1 MPVNEFGKQEL
12 NFDKLKEEIRKRAY
26 DIYLRK
32 GGDADTNWLLA
43 EEEVLREHNLS
54 QWDKSGTSKY
64 VNKLTDQ
71 LREWDSK
78 IKELQSK
85 AHTMKD
91 DRKEKYQSLL
101 NNLEKERDLF
111 KVKLNE
117 LKSSGGASITELKK
131 GSERIWDDMKKTYEN
146 IALKFR

>member
-1 MPVNEFGKQEL
+1 
-12 NFDKLKEEIRKRAY
+12 
-26 DIYLRK
+26 
-32 GGDADTNWLLA
+32 
-43 EEEVLREHNLS
+43 
-54 QWDKSGTSKY
+54 
-64 VNKLTDQ
+64 

-91 DRKEKYQSLL
+91 DRKEQYQSLL

-111 KVKLNE
+111 KVKLNV
-117 LKSSGGASITELKK
+117 LKSSRSASLTELKK

-146 IALKFR
+146 IVLKFR